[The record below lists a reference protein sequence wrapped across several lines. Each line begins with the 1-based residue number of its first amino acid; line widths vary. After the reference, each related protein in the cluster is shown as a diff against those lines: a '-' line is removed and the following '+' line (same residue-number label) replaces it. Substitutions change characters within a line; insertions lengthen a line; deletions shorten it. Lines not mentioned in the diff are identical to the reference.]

1 MKPFY
6 ETADELRAAIES
18 FYENPPIRT
27 VIFKGQSMEVH
38 HITTESLA
46 RHLGF
51 ASRQSLYML
60 EKKGGEWTK
69 AIEMAKSGII
79 DHYELQGQHGNS
91 ATANFMLGRLL
102 GKAEGEDDA
111 QNAPPSTININV
123 TSPD

>member
-6 ETADELRAAIES
+6 ETAEQLRSAIES

-27 VIFKGQSMEVH
+27 VIFKGQPMEVH

-60 EKKGGEWTK
+60 EKKGGDWAE
-69 AIEMAKSGII
+69 AIDMAKSCMI

-102 GKAEGEDDA
+102 GKAEGEEE
-111 QNAPPSTININV
+111 QQSVPPSTININV